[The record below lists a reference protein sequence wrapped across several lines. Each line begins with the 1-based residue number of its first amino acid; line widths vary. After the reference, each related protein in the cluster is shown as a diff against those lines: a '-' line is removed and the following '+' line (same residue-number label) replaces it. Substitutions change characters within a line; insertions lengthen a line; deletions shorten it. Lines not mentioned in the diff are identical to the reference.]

1 MAGEPLHS
9 WIKPSRD
16 ASSRTH
22 SRTLRLDAENPWPGL
37 APYDEASSDFFR
49 GRSREAI
56 ELLRMIRLAPLTA
69 LYGESGLGKTS
80 LLQAGLFPL
89 LRQQHYLPV
98 HLHIDF
104 SDKAKDSPLDQVAQR
119 LAEELA
125 LAEAECPQ
133 RGGDEGLWEYLHRE
147 GMEIW
152 SNDNFLLIPVLVFDQ
167 FEELFSGA
175 VGDTERVQQVRNSL
189 ADLMDNRIPVE
200 LASEE
205 AGEKRSQLNLLSQNY
220 RIVLSFRE
228 DYLPDLK
235 SWEMNIPSLLRNY
248 LRLEPMTRQC
258 AIEAVREAGH
268 AVLDDGVAP
277 LIVDFVGEAD
287 GRASEDNKA
296 FIEPLLLCL
305 CCISS
310 IVDVRKV
317 KKLAHNAFQGGGR
330 QVVARIMA
338 PVC

>member
-1 MAGEPLHS
+1 
-9 WIKPSRD
+9 
-16 ASSRTH
+16 
-22 SRTLRLDAENPWPGL
+22 
-37 APYDEASSDFFR
+37 
-49 GRSREAI
+49 
-56 ELLRMIRLAPLTA
+56 
-69 LYGESGLGKTS
+69 
-80 LLQAGLFPL
+80 
-89 LRQQHYLPV
+89 
-98 HLHIDF
+98 
-104 SDKAKDSPLDQVAQR
+104 
-119 LAEELA
+119 
-125 LAEAECPQ
+125 
-133 RGGDEGLWEYLHRE
+133 
-147 GMEIW
+147 
-152 SNDNFLLIPVLVFDQ
+152 VLVFDQ

-296 FIEPLLLCL
+296 FIEPVLLCL
-305 CCISS
+305 CCYQLNRRRKKGKKINRALVSAIPPLVITHLLAS
-310 IVDVRKV
+310 RDVMRRGESVHRAFAALLVLHQLNRRRKKG
-317 KKLAHNAFQGGGR
+317 KKVGS
-330 QVVARIMA
+330 
-338 PVC
+338 